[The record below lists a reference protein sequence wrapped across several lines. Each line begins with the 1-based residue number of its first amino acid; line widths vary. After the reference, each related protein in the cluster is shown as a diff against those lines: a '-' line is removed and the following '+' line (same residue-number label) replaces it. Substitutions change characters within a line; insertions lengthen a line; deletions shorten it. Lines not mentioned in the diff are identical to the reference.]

1 MDPAPKPRRFVP
13 RLPARLPMV
22 TLAVLAV
29 LAGAYYFVYVDG
41 KRSYL
46 IEWSFRRLGA
56 MSDRVEARLASYR
69 QVVGNVAERS
79 DDAEASIARAAPLEL
94 AAPPVAHQRTKDDP
108 PEVVTA
114 VRTALTGGVPWVHL
128 SAMAPKGFDVTARLR
143 VRDLVAPALDREGFD
158 KLLFASAEDGRVL
171 YQQGRSDVA
180 LTSLAGLKRADGTE
194 IDLATLARS
203 TGLFDVDISGR
214 KFRLFVEPCSITPGD
229 AAPGGKAPAA
239 QGFILAG
246 LVRSDR
252 LTLESL
258 KISSSLIVI
267 LASLFLLAAL
277 AFPFL
282 KLLYMG
288 TGERFRAIDGLLV
301 SLCALVGIAVLCL
314 VLLDAMA
321 YRRLSQEA
329 NAQLEDLGTRFRDSF
344 LAEVDDA
351 RIQLADLNRQALTEV
366 PWTLA
371 GPEALS
377 ARAPETPLEEPR
389 RSFAPEEGRYPGFDT
404 FFWVNDRGWQ
414 AIKWTTRDQETPSIN
429 VRDRPYFQNVVQGRL
444 WNWNGGRFTLEAIRS
459 WTTGEGLFVVAMPVE
474 DGRARPAGPALAAG
488 PPAEAPAPDLVQA
501 KPVVAA
507 LTIPMASLREPVL
520 PPGFGFALVDD
531 DGRVLAHSDAKKGLQ
546 ENLLEETDFNRALRS
561 SLFARRSGYIE
572 VRYAGREHML
582 HPVPVAAG
590 LPWSVVAFRD
600 KTLLRTV
607 NVQILTTALLCLVFY
622 VAAIL
627 LLLALVYLL
636 PHFRA
641 RWVWPARERRG
652 TYAQLAAL
660 YTLCLLVYPFALA
673 TSDPS
678 HLFWTG
684 TLLPLLV
691 LLVSYVKLSK
701 NGGALAPRHWAA
713 AGLAALLLALLLVLV
728 WARLSGVSLAVLIG
742 SLTAGGALLFLPAA
756 DRFFAR
762 LAGLPPRLAYVT
774 AAALLLAVLAIL
786 PAVSFFKL
794 AYDLHV
800 ENMIK
805 HGQVRMM
812 RGVEERM
819 QKGLPADPRHGV
831 YLASFF
837 GTQVPQG
844 GPANRGH
851 VHVHDRWLPDLL
863 EDYLPLYNESSAEM
877 GRLSRDAA
885 DDQGW
890 HWEHDGGRLVLHTG
904 HGKGEKGVHLASFV
918 PSILSSLTDWTVLS
932 VSVVILGLA
941 MVGVIW
947 FLVRKILLLRTHV
960 PFWIDRLDL
969 AAGPLGGSV
978 IRISRRRDRL
988 RVPDRPDT
996 AVIDLAAAQQAVEA
1010 GTALDDPALEGKRL
1024 VFVDHFE
1031 HRLRDAG
1038 FNRAKRLL
1046 LEDLVADPER
1056 RVVVLSA
1063 VDPHLCLVA
1072 GSPYGGIKAAVGE
1085 GEREAWGSLLG
1096 EFETFDL
1103 DGAGDPAELFA
1114 ALAVLE
1120 EDLLKNPPGAAWIE
1134 QEAWR
1139 YQVRSCLAAVR
1150 TECGVTA
1157 PLQAIGRELL
1167 PALDL
1172 REMDRG
1178 QILDE
1183 IRERAGLYYRA
1194 LWASLSDGEKLL
1206 LVHLAEEGLVNPK
1219 NRRPLQRLLA
1229 RGIARR
1235 DPALRVMNETF
1246 RSFVIA
1252 HKHEVLAIERQE
1264 AADSPWAHL
1273 KRPLAT
1279 VLMGVA
1285 VFFFATQREVFNTT
1299 LVFVTA
1305 LAGALPQL
1313 LQLVGVFGSSKTR
1326 AEG

>member
-13 RLPARLPMV
+13 RLPVRLPMI
-22 TLAVLAV
+22 TLAILAV

-56 MSDRVEARLASYR
+56 MSDRVEASLASYR
-69 QVVGNVAERS
+69 QVVASLAFS
-79 DDAEASIARAAPLEL
+79 DDPAAFIHRAASLEL
-94 AAPPVAHQRTKDDP
+94 VAPPVAH
-108 PEVVTA
+108 A
-114 VRTALTGGVPWVHL
+114 L
-128 SAMAPKGFDVTARLR
+128 SAEESRDASTSIQTVVFGDTAWIQLVPTGPRRFDLTARLR
-143 VRDLVAPALDREGFD
+143 VRDLVAPVLDREGFD
-158 KLLFASAEDGRVL
+158 KILFASAEDGRVL
-171 YQQGRSDVA
+171 FQQGRSDVA
-180 LTSLAGLKRADGTE
+180 VTSLAGLKRADGSE

-203 TGLFDVDISGR
+203 TGLFDIDVSGR
-214 KFRLFVEPCSITPGD
+214 KLRMFVEPCAITSGEASPPGKPS
-229 AAPGGKAPAA
+229 ASR
-239 QGFILAG
+239 GFILAG

-301 SLCALVGIAVLCL
+301 SLCSLVGIAVLCL
-314 VLLDAMA
+314 VLLDGMA

-329 NAQLEDLGTRFRDSF
+329 NAQLDDLGIRLRDSF

-351 RIQLADLNRQALTEV
+351 RTQLADLNRRALAEV
-366 PWTLA
+366 PWTPA
-371 GPEALS
+371 GPEEPS
-377 ARAPETPLEEPR
+377 AQAPETSLEPPR
-389 RSFAPEEGRYPGFDT
+389 RGFALKQGRYPGFDT
-404 FFWVNDRGWQ
+404 FFWVNERGWQ
-414 AIKWTTRDQETPSIN
+414 ALKWTSRDQETPAIN
-429 VRDRPYFQNVVQGRL
+429 VKDRPYFQNVAQGRL
-444 WNWNGGRFTLEAIRS
+444 WSWNGGQFTLEAIRS
-459 WTTGEGLFVVAMPVE
+459 WTTGEGFFVVAMPVE
-474 DGRARPAGPALAAG
+474 DGRALPAGPALAAG
-488 PPAEAPAPDLVQA
+488 PPAKARAPVPVQA

-507 LTIPMASLREPVL
+507 LTIPMSSLREPVL
-520 PPGFGFALVDD
+520 PPGFGFALVDE
-531 DGRVLAHSDAKKGLQ
+531 DGRVLAHSDARKSLQ
-546 ENLLEETDFNRALRS
+546 ENLLEETDFNRSLRS
-561 SLFARRSGYIE
+561 SLFARRSGLIE

-582 HPVPVAAG
+582 HPMPVAG

-607 NVQILTTALLCLVFY
+607 NVQILTTALLCLVLY
-622 VAAIL
+622 VAVFI

-652 TYAQLAAL
+652 TYAQLATL
-660 YTLCLLVYPFALA
+660 YALCLAVYPFALA

-691 LLVSYVKLSK
+691 LFVSYIKLGR
-701 NGGALAPRHWAA
+701 NGETLSPRHWAA
-713 AGLAALLLALLLVLV
+713 GGLAALLLALLLVLV
-728 WARLSGVSLAVLIG
+728 WAPLSGLAFTVLAGSLA
-742 SLTAGGALLFLPAA
+742 AGGVLLFLPAA
-756 DRFFAR
+756 NRFFAR
-762 LAGLPPRLAYVT
+762 HAGPPPRLAYVT
-774 AAALLLAVLAIL
+774 AASLLLAILAIL

-794 AYDLHV
+794 SYELHV
-800 ENMIK
+800 ENMVK

-812 RGVEERM
+812 RGVEERLR
-819 QKGLPADPRHGV
+819 KGLPADPRHGV

-837 GTQVPQG
+837 GTRVPGEEAAG
-844 GPANRGH
+844 GH
-851 VHVHDRWLPDLL
+851 IHVHDRWLPDLL
-863 EDYLPLYNESSAEM
+863 EDYLPLYNDSSAEM

-885 DDQGW
+885 DDRGW
-890 HWEHDGGRLVLHTG
+890 HWEHDDKWLVLHTG
-904 HGKGEKGVHLASFV
+904 HEEGERGVHLASLV
-918 PSILSSLTDWTVLS
+918 PSVLSSLTDWTVLG
-932 VSVVILGLA
+932 VSVAILGLA
-941 MVGVIW
+941 MVGVVW

-969 AAGPLGGSV
+969 AAGVLGGSV
-978 IRISRRRDRL
+978 IRISRHRDRL
-988 RVPDRPDT
+988 RVPDRPDV
-996 AVIDLAAAQQAVEA
+996 AVIDLAAAEKAVEA
-1010 GTALDDPALEGKRL
+1010 GTALDDPALAGKRL
-1024 VFVDHFE
+1024 VFVDRFE

-1038 FNRAKRLL
+1038 FNRAKRLM

-1072 GSPYGGIKAAVGE
+1072 GIKGAVGE
-1085 GEREAWGSLLG
+1085 GEREAWGRLLA

-1103 DGAGDPAELFA
+1103 DGAGDPAELLA
-1114 ALAVLE
+1114 ALATMR
-1120 EDLLKNPPGAAWIE
+1120 EDLEAHPPGAAWIE

-1139 YQVRSCLAAVR
+1139 YHVRSCLAAVR

-1183 IRERAGLYYRA
+1183 IRERADLYYRS
-1194 LWASLSDGEKLL
+1194 LWASLADGEKLL

-1252 HKHEVLAIERQE
+1252 HKHEVLAIERRE
-1264 AADSPWAHL
+1264 TEDSPWAHL
-1273 KRPLAT
+1273 KRPLTT
-1279 VLMGVA
+1279 VLLGVA

-1305 LAGALPQL
+1305 LAGALPQI
-1313 LQLVGVFGSSKTR
+1313 LQLVGFFGSSKTR

>member
-1 MDPAPKPRRFVP
+1 MDPAPKTRRFIP
-13 RLPARLPMV
+13 RLSARLPMV
-22 TLAVLAV
+22 TLAILAV
-29 LAGAYYFVYVDG
+29 LAGTYYFVYVDG

-46 IEWSFRRLGA
+46 VEWSFRRLGA
-56 MSDRVEARLASYR
+56 MSDRVEARLTSYR
-69 QVVGNVAERS
+69 QVVSNVAERS
-79 DDAEASIARAAPLEL
+79 GDPEESIVRAAPLEL
-94 AAPPVAHQRTKDDP
+94 AAPPVPHQRTQDDP

-114 VRTALTGGVPWVHL
+114 VRATIAGGVPWVRI
-128 SAMAPKGFDVTARLR
+128 AAVAPKRFDVTARLR
-143 VRDLVAPALDREGFD
+143 VRDLVAPALDRDGFD

-194 IDLATLARS
+194 IDLASLARS
-203 TGLFDVDISGR
+203 TGLFDVDVSGR
-214 KFRLFVEPCSITPGD
+214 RFRLFVEPCAI
-229 AAPGGKAPAA
+229 APGEA
-239 QGFILAG
+239 GFILAG

-314 VLLDAMA
+314 VLLDGMA

-329 NAQLEDLGTRFRDSF
+329 NAQLDALGSRLRDSF
-344 LAEVDDA
+344 LTEVDDA
-351 RIQLADLNRQALTEV
+351 RAQLADLNRQALKEV
-366 PWTLA
+366 PWTPSD
-371 GPEALS
+371 PEAPSGL
-377 ARAPETPLEEPR
+377 APEVSLEPPR
-389 RSFAPEEGRYPGFDT
+389 RGFVPEQGRYPGFDT

-414 AIKWTTRDQETPSIN
+414 ALKWTTRDQETPSIN
-429 VRDRPYFQNVVQGRL
+429 VKDRPYFQNVLHGRL
-444 WNWNGGRFTLEAIRS
+444 RSWKGGRFTLEAIRS
-459 WTTGEGLFVVAMPVE
+459 WTTGEGFFVVAMPVE
-474 DGRARPAGPALAAG
+474 DGRVRPPGPALAAG
-488 PPAEAPAPDLVQA
+488 PPEKAPAPVAVQA

-507 LTIPMASLREPVL
+507 LTVPMSSLREPVL

-531 DGRVLAHSDAKKGLQ
+531 EGRVLAHSDAKKSLQ
-546 ENLLEETDFNRALRS
+546 ENLLEETDFDRSLRS
-561 SLFARRSGYIE
+561 SLFARRSGLIE

-582 HPVPVAAG
+582 HPVPVAG
-590 LPWSVVAFRD
+590 LPWSVVVFRD

-622 VAAIL
+622 VAVFIV
-627 LLLALVYLL
+627 LLALVYLL

-641 RWVWPARERRG
+641 RWVWPSRERRG

-660 YTLCLLVYPFALA
+660 YALCLAVYPFALA

-691 LLVSYVKLSK
+691 LLVSYIKLGR
-701 NGGALAPRHWAA
+701 NGGTRTLAPRHWAA
-713 AGLAALLLALLLVLV
+713 GGLAALLLALLLVLV
-728 WARLSGVSLAVLIG
+728 WAPLSGVAFAVLTGSLA
-742 SLTAGGALLFLPAA
+742 AGGALLFLPAA
-756 DRFFAR
+756 NRFFAR

-774 AAALLLAVLAIL
+774 AASLLLAVLAIL

-794 AYDLHV
+794 SYDLHV
-800 ENMIK
+800 ENMVK

-819 QKGLPADPRHGV
+819 RKGLPVDPRHGV

-837 GTQVPQG
+837 DTHVPG
-844 GPANRGH
+844 EDAARGH
-851 VHVHDRWLPDLL
+851 VHVHNRWLPELL
-863 EDYLPLYNESSAEM
+863 EDYLPLYNDSSAEM
-877 GRLSRDAA
+877 GRLSHDAA
-885 DDQGW
+885 DDRGW
-890 HWEHDGGRLVLHTG
+890 HWEHDGEWLVLHTG
-904 HGKGEKGVHLASFV
+904 HGEEERGVHLASFV
-918 PSILSSLTDWTVLS
+918 PSVLSSLTDWSVLG
-932 VSVVILGLA
+932 VSVAILALA
-941 MVGVIW
+941 MVGVVW

-969 AAGPLGGSV
+969 TAGALGGSV
-978 IRISRRRDRL
+978 IRVSRHRDRL
-988 RVPDRPDT
+988 RVPARPDV
-996 AVIDLAAAQQAVEA
+996 AVIDLAAAEKAVEA
-1010 GTALDDPALEGKRL
+1010 GTALDDPALADKRL

-1072 GSPYGGIKAAVGE
+1072 GSPYGGIKGAVGE
-1085 GEREAWGSLLG
+1085 GEREAWGRLLA

-1103 DGAGDPAELFA
+1103 DGAGDPSELFA
-1114 ALAVLE
+1114 TLNAMQKELE
-1120 EDLLKNPPGAAWIE
+1120 DHPPGAAWIE

-1139 YQVRSCLAAVR
+1139 YHVRSCLAAVH

-1157 PLQAIGRELL
+1157 PLQAIGKELL

-1178 QILDE
+1178 QIFDE
-1183 IRERAGLYYRA
+1183 IRERAGLYYRS

-1219 NRRPLQRLLA
+1219 NHRPLKRLLA

-1246 RSFVIA
+1246 RRFVIS
-1252 HKHEVLAIERQE
+1252 HKHEVLAIERRE
-1264 AADSPWAHL
+1264 TEDSPWAHL
-1273 KRPLAT
+1273 KRPLTT
-1279 VLMGVA
+1279 VLLGVG

-1305 LAGALPQL
+1305 LAGALPQI
-1313 LQLVGVFGSSKTR
+1313 LQLVGFFGSSKTR

>member
-1 MDPAPKPRRFVP
+1 MDPAPKRRFIP
-13 RLPARLPMV
+13 RLPLRLPMV
-22 TLAVLAV
+22 TLAILAV
-29 LAGAYYFVYVDG
+29 LAGAYYFVYVGG

-56 MSDRVEARLASYR
+56 MSDRIEARLASYR

-79 DDAEASIARAAPLEL
+79 DDPEESILRAAPLEL
-94 AAPPVAHQRTKDDP
+94 AAPPVVHQRTKDDLA
-108 PEVVTA
+108 EVVTA
-114 VRTALTGGVPWVHL
+114 VRTTLAGGVPWVQL
-128 SAMAPKGFDVTARLR
+128 AAVAPRGFDVTARLR

-171 YQQGRSDVA
+171 YQQGRSDLV

-194 IDLATLARS
+194 IDLAALSRS
-203 TGLFDVDISGR
+203 TGLFEVDVSGR
-214 KFRLFVEPCSITPGD
+214 KLRLFVEPCAVTSGEPSQPGK
-229 AAPGGKAPAA
+229 PSPS
-239 QGFILAG
+239 QGYILAG

-301 SLCALVGIAVLCL
+301 SLCSLVGIAVLCV
-314 VLLDAMA
+314 VLLDGMA

-329 NAQLEDLGTRFRDSF
+329 NAQLSDLGGRLRDSF
-344 LAEVDDA
+344 LDEVDDA
-351 RIQLADLNRQALTEV
+351 RAQLADLNRQTLEKV
-366 PWTLA
+366 PWTPA
-371 GPEALS
+371 APEALS
-377 ARAPETPLEEPR
+377 ARAPESLLDLPKGFSLQH
-389 RSFAPEEGRYPGFDT
+389 GLYPDFDT

-414 AIKWTTRDQETPSIN
+414 SLKWTTREQGTPAIN
-429 VRDRPYFQNVVQGRL
+429 VKDRPYFQNVVHGRL
-444 WNWNGGRFTLEAIRS
+444 WTWNGGGRFTLDAIRS
-459 WTTGEGLFVVAMPVE
+459 WTTGEGFFVIAMPVE
-474 DGRARPAGPALAAG
+474 DGRVRPPGPALAAG
-488 PPAEAPAPDLVQA
+488 PPREAPLPAAVQS

-507 LTIPMASLREPVL
+507 LTTPLSSLKETVL
-520 PPGFGFALVDD
+520 PPGFGFALVDEE
-531 DGRVLAHSDAKKGLQ
+531 GRVLAHSEARKSLQ
-546 ENLLEETDFNRALRS
+546 ENLLEETDFDRSLRS
-561 SLFARRSGYIE
+561 SLFARRSGFIE

-582 HPVPVAAG
+582 HPVPVAG
-590 LPWSVVAFRD
+590 LPWSVVVFRD

-607 NVQILTTALLCLVFY
+607 NVQILTTALLCLVLY

-636 PHFRA
+636 PQFRA

-660 YTLCLLVYPFALA
+660 YALCLLVYPFALA
-673 TSDPS
+673 TNDPS

-691 LLVSYVKLSK
+691 LFVSYFKLGR
-701 NGGALAPRHWAA
+701 NGEALSPRHWAA
-713 AGLAALLLALLLVLV
+713 LGLAALLLALLLVLV
-728 WARLSGVSLAVLIG
+728 WAPLSGLAFTVLAGSLA
-742 SLTAGGALLFLPAA
+742 AGGVLLFLPAA
-756 DRFFAR
+756 NRFFAR
-762 LAGLPPRLAYVT
+762 LAGPPPRLAYVT
-774 AAALLLAVLAIL
+774 AASLLLAVLAIL

-794 AYDLHV
+794 SYDLHV
-800 ENMIK
+800 ENMVK
-805 HGQVRMM
+805 HGQVRMI
-812 RGVEERM
+812 RGVEERLR
-819 QKGLPADPRHGV
+819 KGQQADPRHGV

-837 GTQVPQG
+837 GTHVPGKKETG
-844 GPANRGH
+844 GRH
-851 VHVHDRWLPDLL
+851 VHVHESWLPELL
-863 EDYLPLYNESSAEM
+863 EDYLPLYNDSSAEM
-877 GRLSRDAA
+877 GRLSRDES
-885 DDQGW
+885 DDRGW
-890 HWEHDGGRLVLHTG
+890 HWEHEDEWLVLHTG
-904 HGKGEKGVHLASFV
+904 HGEGERGAHLASLV
-918 PSILSSLTDWTVLS
+918 PSVLSSLTDWTVLA
-932 VSVVILGLA
+932 VSVALLGLA
-941 MVGVIW
+941 MVGVVW

-969 AAGPLGGSV
+969 TAGALGGSL
-978 IRISRRRDRL
+978 IRISRHRDRL
-988 RVPDRPDT
+988 RVPDRPDV
-996 AVIDLAAAQQAVEA
+996 ARIDLAAAEKAVEA
-1010 GTALDDPALEGKRL
+1010 GTALDDPALADKRL

-1046 LEDLVADPER
+1046 LEDLVTDPER

-1072 GSPYGGIKAAVGE
+1072 GSPYGGIKGMVGE
-1085 GEREAWGSLLG
+1085 GEREAWGKLLA

-1103 DGAGDPAELFA
+1103 DGAGDPAGLLA
-1114 ALAVLE
+1114 ALAAMR
-1120 EDLLKNPPGAAWIE
+1120 EDLEAHPPGAAWIE

-1150 TECGVTA
+1150 DECGVTA
-1157 PLQAIGRELL
+1157 PLQALGMGLL

-1183 IRERAGLYYRA
+1183 IRERADLYYRS

-1252 HKHEVLAIERQE
+1252 HKHEVLAIERRE
-1264 AADSPWAHL
+1264 TEDSPWAHL
-1273 KRPLAT
+1273 KRPLTT
-1279 VLMGVA
+1279 VLLGVA

-1305 LAGALPQL
+1305 LAGALPQI
-1313 LQLVGVFGSSKTR
+1313 LQIVGFFGSSKTR
-1326 AEG
+1326 SEG